1 MSGTQ
6 SCLQDWPRVCVLG
19 VGGGEGWMW
28 WSGENILEVDASG
41 CHGILKKKMPQS
53 SVVPMLV

>member
-19 VGGGEGWMW
+19 VGGEEWMW
-28 WSGENILEVDASG
+28 WRGENILEVDASG
-41 CHGILKKKMPQS
+41 GHGILKKMMPQS
-53 SVVPMLV
+53 SLVPMLV